1 MASKG
6 RKQTWHVLLS
16 ALAGAL
22 GGFSQSY
29 MRTKERQ
36 EDAALKEDEL
46 AYKLEKDL
54 RDFDAQEK
62 HREALRGFRE
72 REVSVKEQLGKRGLS
87 EEEMELSR
95 KLGILDE
102 KGMLPNSMEKGQQRP
117 QQGAPQGP
125 PAKPGIPSVFEEGI
139 KKAMEGVLQPQRSGM
154 QPPPPQQAPQ
164 QPPQQ
169 APQPQGRTMQDAAN
183 RRTGMAPPQQ
193 PQLGRMAQVT
203 PQDEEFARMPGMA
216 STDQDRMQAMNLSR
230 AYEVAMNDSYPM
242 EERAM
247 AWVALN
253 QIMGIPV
260 PEPLLA
266 YLRTG
271 ITPSQNQTPQ
281 QARTMGVA

>member
-1 MASKG
+1 
-6 RKQTWHVLLS
+6 
-16 ALAGAL
+16 
-22 GGFSQSY
+22 
-29 MRTKERQ
+29 
-36 EDAALKEDEL
+36 
-46 AYKLEKDL
+46 
-54 RDFDAQEK
+54 
-62 HREALRGFRE
+62 
-72 REVSVKEQLGKRGLS
+72 
-87 EEEMELSR
+87 
-95 KLGILDE
+95 
-102 KGMLPNSMEKGQQRP
+102 
-117 QQGAPQGP
+117 
-125 PAKPGIPSVFEEGI
+125 
-139 KKAMEGVLQPQRSGM
+139 MEGVQQPQRSGM

-169 APQPQGRTMQDAAN
+169 APQPQGRTMQDAVN

-247 AWVALN
+247 AWVSLN